1 MTRISL
7 SSVIN
12 ESFINR
18 FRGVAADQRS
28 DQGPLAAGGSSAP
41 TISEGL
47 RVGARTFASAVQTLN
62 SGIAVLNASEGS
74 LQILTNITE
83 EMLSLAE
90 QASSSSTQ
98 TQTRRRLNLEFKEL
112 IFAFQDAIETTAE
125 GEVDFLESQD
135 IAQVLTNI
143 GLDPE
148 ESSEIGELFRQL
160 VLSDDDELLVD
171 QDIQGAGQAPM
182 PNALTARRSQSAA
195 ERSLFDPAT
204 NILTRE
210 SAFEVLHDL
219 KALKGQLDTNQE
231 VVQKLQQ
238 KISLNLDLV
247 RAAGLSFLSA
257 SEQITSIDDATSIAK
272 RLRSEIRRDAAA
284 ALSQAENLEPIV
296 VAALAYDTSDS

>member
-7 SSVIN
+7 SAVIN

-18 FRGVAADQRS
+18 FRGIAADQRGS
-28 DQGPLAAGGSSAP
+28 QSPLATGGAEAP

-62 SGIAVLNASEGS
+62 SGIAVLNASDNS
-74 LQILTNITE
+74 LKILGNTVE
-83 EMLSLAE
+83 EMLTLAD
-90 QASSSSTQ
+90 QASSSATQ
-98 TQTRRRLNLEFKEL
+98 TQTRHRLNLEFKEL
-112 IFAFQDAIETTAE
+112 VFAFQDAVKTMTE

-148 ESSEIGELFRQL
+148 ESNEIGELFKQL
-160 VLSDDDELLVD
+160 VLSEGDDLLVN
-171 QDIQGAGQAPM
+171 QDIQGQGQAPM
-182 PNALTARRSQSAA
+182 PSTLANQRFQSVA

-204 NILTRE
+204 NILSRE

-219 KALKGQLDTNQE
+219 KALKGQIDTNQE

-247 RAAGLSFLSA
+247 RAVGLSFLST
-257 SEQITSIDDATSIAK
+257 SEQITSIDDATTVAK
-272 RLRSEIRRDAAA
+272 RLRSEIRKDAGA

-296 VAALAYDTSDS
+296 VAALAYDSSDN

>member
-7 SSVIN
+7 SAVIN

-18 FRGVAADQRS
+18 FRGIAQDQRS
-28 DQGPLAAGGSSAP
+28 DQSPLATGGSEAP

-74 LQILTNITE
+74 LQILSNITD

-90 QASSSSTQ
+90 QASSSTTQ

-112 IFAFQDAIETTAE
+112 VFAFQDAIETTTE

-148 ESSEIGELFRQL
+148 ESSEIGELFKQL

-171 QDIQGAGQAPM
+171 KDIQGAGQAPM
-182 PNALTARRSQSAA
+182 PSSLTARRSQSAA
-195 ERSLFDPAT
+195 ERSLFDPAA
-204 NILTRE
+204 NILSRE
-210 SAFEVLHDL
+210 AAFEVLHDL
-219 KALKGQLDTNQE
+219 KALKSQVDTNQE
-231 VVQKLQQ
+231 VVQKLQE

-272 RLRSEIRRDAAA
+272 RLRGDIRKDAAA
-284 ALSQAENLEPIV
+284 ALSQADNLEPIV
-296 VAALAYDTSDS
+296 VAALAYDASES